1 MQLTINCPGSCPG
14 QPDPVVQLLER
25 IMSTLEELQAKVDSQ
40 TEQVTALRAY
50 VTEIEIAVRDLSS
63 GQVLSTVVQERIN
76 AIVAKIDA
84 NNAEIAAAGDRDIA
98 T

>member
-1 MQLTINCPGSCPG
+1 
-14 QPDPVVQLLER
+14 
-25 IMSTLEELQAKVDSQ
+25 MSTLEELQAKVDSQ

-84 NNAEIAAAGDRDIA
+84 NNAALAAAGDRDIE

>member
-1 MQLTINCPGSCPG
+1 
-14 QPDPVVQLLER
+14 
-25 IMSTLEELQAKVDSQ
+25 MSTLEELQAKVDSQ